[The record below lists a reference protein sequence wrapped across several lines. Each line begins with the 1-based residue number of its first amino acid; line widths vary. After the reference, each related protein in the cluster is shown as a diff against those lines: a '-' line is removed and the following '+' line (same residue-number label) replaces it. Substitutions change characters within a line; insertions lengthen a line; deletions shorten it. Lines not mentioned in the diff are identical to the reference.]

1 VSTHLEDLETVLV
14 KRPQQVLVIAGAGV
28 SMATDPTNTCAGW
41 PGLLRHGLQWC
52 RERYTATH
60 LQTQVSLYEKLL
72 ETGDMISVASFIAN
86 TLRSA
91 HEGEYFRWLTE
102 SIGSLRVVNNQVI
115 QALVK
120 WNAQI
125 ATTNY
130 DNLIEEVGT
139 QKAITW
145 QDRAL
150 AHQFLRNDC
159 SDVLHLH
166 GYHQR
171 PDTVVLDARSYQEIC
186 QDQPTQA
193 NLQAFLMTRT
203 IVFVGC
209 GAGLGD
215 PNFGSLIAWS
225 RDALAHSP
233 YTHYR
238 LVRECEL
245 PQVEKE
251 CRGLPIQPI
260 SYGPNY
266 ADLGPFV
273 ATLAERI
280 RVRSTPVPRLELLAR
295 RQTVY
300 ITSRDQLEAERPS
313 LSVGEYVRR
322 HFKLAQELWQSG
334 GHRQAAL
341 DLNGVFTRNKADLA
355 GDERVRFGLQLAE
368 MLLDDG
374 LERYAAHV
382 LQPLAVDVEVS
393 DISPDM
399 AACYRRLHVR
409 CMNVLCAHLETL
421 EAIDRALPFAI
432 GEERARL
439 QAQRGEIQLL
449 QGELDD
455 AVHSLDD
462 ER

>member
-1 VSTHLEDLETVLV
+1 MSTHLEDLETVLV
-14 KRPQQVLVIAGAGV
+14 NRPQQVLVIAGAGV

-52 RERYTATH
+52 RERYAAAQ
-60 LQTQVSLYEKLL
+60 LQTQVSLYEQLL
-72 ETGDMISVASFIAN
+72 QTDEMIPVANFIVT
-86 TLRSA
+86 TLRFA
-91 HEGEYFRWLTE
+91 HEGEYFQWLTE
-102 SIGSLRVVNNQVI
+102 SIGRLRAVNNQIVH
-115 QALVK
+115 ALLG

-130 DNLIEEVGT
+130 DNLIEEIG
-139 QKAITW
+139 QREAITW
-145 QDRAL
+145 HDRGRV
-150 AHQFLRNDC
+150 HQFLRGDC
-159 SDVLHLH
+159 LAVLHLH
-166 GYHQR
+166 GHYQR
-171 PDTVVLDARSYQEIC
+171 PDTVVLDARKYQEIC

-193 NLQAFLMTRT
+193 NLRAFLMTRT

-209 GAGLGD
+209 GAGLVD

-245 PQVEKE
+245 PQVEEE
-251 CRGLPIQPI
+251 CRGLPIRPI

-266 ADLGPFV
+266 DDLGPFV
-273 ATLAERI
+273 SALADRI
-280 RVRSTPVPRLELLAR
+280 RVRCTPVPKLEFLEQ
-295 RQTVY
+295 RQADY
-300 ITSRDQLEAERPS
+300 ITRREQLETDRSS
-313 LSVGEYVRR
+313 LSAAEYVRR
-322 HFKLAQELWQSG
+322 HFELAQELWQAG

-341 DLNGVFTRNKADLA
+341 DLNGVFTRTKADLT
-355 GDERVRFGLQLAE
+355 GDERVRFGLRLAE

-374 LERYAAHV
+374 LERYAAHI
-382 LQPLAVDVEVS
+382 LQPLAVDVDVS
-393 DISPDM
+393 DISQDIV
-399 AACYRRLHVR
+399 ACYRRLHVR
-409 CMNVLCAHLETL
+409 SMNVLCAHLETL